1 MLKAA
6 LTSLIFFFL
15 FLPEGNAS
23 DYTIPIIKVEA
34 QVGADGVI
42 TIHEHRT
49 YVYDGSFSW
58 ADYKFPRDGFD
69 EIRNIRVSEGDQDFI
84 NDESEEPGTFS
95 VSKSSGSVTIKW
107 HYSAQ
112 DTSRT
117 FTISY
122 ELEGALTVGPEWSEL
137 FWTWAA
143 SGRER
148 STEELEV
155 SIELPEPV
163 PTDSLHSWIRSPLTG
178 VTVTKEN
185 GRFVITGEDISR
197 SESVRTRAVFPSS
210 IFETDV
216 AVNEPMMALDRVV
229 EEETQIEQERVEQ
242 EARKAFY
249 GSFATEAAV
258 AAVLLSIITF
268 IVIYRRYG
276 QRHKVTTVSR
286 RETVL
291 IPGHTPPAFV
301 GRLLYHNY
309 ASYNHLTATILDLA
323 RRGWFKIEETKK
335 GEDTWYSSSETD
347 FKIIRTDQNPE
358 SDLYEWEK
366 ELISYLEEQ
375 IGKGRDSFK
384 EIFSSTKSGITKF
397 YQKWNGL
404 VAKSIQKLN
413 WKDSESYKGVIF
425 NVVIQLILL
434 IPLIWILVMS
444 GALQVIIA
452 LIIVGLMSIS
462 SFAMIRRTPEGEEAY
477 IRWNNYKDG
486 LTNANQHT
494 LRMEMLDRH
503 FIYATAL
510 QLSEGQINKLIKPH
524 EDQFVQYFPWLF
536 LMAGSSSTPASAAS
550 SFSTLAS
557 SGSSSFGGSVSGG
570 GASMGSAG
578 GGASGGA
585 G

>member
-1 MLKAA
+1 MLRAV
-6 LTSLIFFFL
+6 LTSLIFLFL

-23 DYTIPIIKVEA
+23 DYKIPVIKVEA
-34 QVGADGVI
+34 QLGADGVI

-58 ADYKFPRDGFD
+58 ADYKIPRDGFD
-69 EIRNIRVSEGDQDFI
+69 EIRNIRVSEGGEDFI

-95 VSKSSGSVTIKW
+95 VSKSSGSVAIKW
-107 HYSAQ
+107 HYSAR

-148 STEELEV
+148 STEQIDV

-163 PTDSLHSWIRSPLTG
+163 SSDSLHSWIRSPLDG
-178 VTVTKEN
+178 VTITKEN
-185 GRFVITGEDISR
+185 GRFLIAGSDIHR

-210 IFETDV
+210 VFDTDV
-216 AVNEPMMALDRVV
+216 AVNEPNMSLDHVA
-229 EEETQIEQERVEQ
+229 EQETKIEQERVEQ
-242 EARKAFY
+242 EALKAFY
-249 GSFATEAAV
+249 GSFAFEAAA
-258 AAVLLSIITF
+258 AAVLLSIIGF

-291 IPGHTPPAFV
+291 IPDQTPPALV

-323 RRGWFKIEETKK
+323 RRGWFKLEETKK

-347 FKIIRTDQNPE
+347 FKIVRTDRNPDG
-358 SDLYEWEK
+358 DLYDWEK

-375 IGKGRDSFK
+375 IEKGRDSFK
-384 EIFSSTKSGITKF
+384 EIFSSSKSGITTF

-404 VAKSIQKLN
+404 VAKSIQRLN

-425 NVVIQLILL
+425 NAVIQLILL
-434 IPLIWILVMS
+434 IPLIWILMMS

-452 LIIVGLMSIS
+452 LIIVGLMSVS

-477 IRWNNYKDG
+477 IRWKNYKDG

-503 FIYATAL
+503 FIYATAF
-510 QLSEGQINKLIKPH
+510 QLSESQINKLIKPH

-536 LMAGSSSTPASAAS
+536 LMAGSSSTPAS